1 MKRAFMPVLAFA
13 IVAGIVLPA
22 APAEAQAASAAPTVA
37 QFTQVQM
44 VCGKRADMVRQL
56 SEKYGETRRSMGLA
70 EGRGVVELY
79 ASEETGSWTILI
91 TSPQGTACMMAAG
104 QAFQVEPV
112 KAAGSPI

>member
-1 MKRAFMPVLAFA
+1 MSALVLTTL
-13 IVAGIVLPA
+13 VGIVLPA
-22 APAEAQAASAAPTVA
+22 APAGAQMARVQMAR
-37 QFTQVQM
+37 VQM

-56 SEKYGETRRSMGLA
+56 DEKYGETRRSMGLA

-104 QAFQVEPV
+104 QAFQIEPV
-112 KAAGSPI
+112 QAAGSPA

>member
-1 MKRAFMPVLAFA
+1 MKRAFMPALVLA

-22 APAEAQAASAAPTVA
+22 APAEAQAAPAAPTGV

-112 KAAGSPI
+112 KAAGNPV

>member
-22 APAEAQAASAAPTVA
+22 APAEAQAASAAPTGA

-112 KAAGSPI
+112 KAVGSPI